1 MKAFN
6 IFRII
11 ISLTAIALFAAV
23 GLGQDTK
30 PTESQP
36 QDAPRSAVNQSPDV
50 RANVLRQLGL
60 SPEQVQQI
68 RRATVARKPQ
78 MDAAQTRLREANRSL
93 DEAIYADVVDEV
105 VFRERLKEAQLAQAE
120 VAKIRFMSELA
131 VRRILTPDQL
141 VRFRELRE
149 RFEKAREEFQTNRQ
163 MDRKGDRN
171 GFRQRQGQ
179 PMKPAKLNGEK
190 PNL

>member
-105 VFRERLKEAQLAQAE
+105 VFRDRLKEAQLAQAE